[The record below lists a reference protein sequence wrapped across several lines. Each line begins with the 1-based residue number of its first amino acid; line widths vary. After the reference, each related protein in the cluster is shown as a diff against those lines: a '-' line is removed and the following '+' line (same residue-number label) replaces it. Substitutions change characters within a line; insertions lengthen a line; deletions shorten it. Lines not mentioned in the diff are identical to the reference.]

1 MIGTIVR
8 NVARPP
14 RDRLEAFVPLGVAT
28 VHEAMGRRGLMASRL
43 RPIYPGAAIA
53 GSAIPISVAP
63 GDNSMVNAAIEVC
76 REGDVLVVSPTSP
89 CEDGYFGDLL
99 ATAYQ
104 SRGVRGLIIDAGC
117 RDVRTLTE
125 MRFPVWAKAVFAQG
139 TVKETLGTV
148 NLPIVCAGQLVHP
161 GDVILADDDGV
172 LVVPRQEI
180 ESALAASHARVDKE
194 SAMRVRLAA
203 GEFSIDLAGLRER
216 FVQKGLRF
224 VDDVSELS
232 GK

>member
-8 NVARPP
+8 NVRRPP
-14 RDRLEAFVPLGVAT
+14 RDRLDAFVPLGVAT
-28 VHEAMGRRGLMASRL
+28 VHEALGRRGLMASRL
-43 RPIYPGAAIA
+43 RPIYPGAVIA

-76 REGDVLVVSPTSP
+76 GEGDVLVVSPTSP

-117 RDVRTLTE
+117 RDIRTLTE
-125 MRFPVWAKAVFAQG
+125 MRFPVWAKAMYAQG

-148 NLPIVCAGQLVHP
+148 NLPIICAGQLVRP

-172 LVVPRQEI
+172 LVIPQQDI
-180 ESALAASHARVDKE
+180 ESALGASQARVDKE
-194 SAMRVRLAA
+194 AAMREKLAA
-203 GEFSIDLAGLRER
+203 GGLSIDLVAGMRARL
-216 FVQKGLRF
+216 VAKGLRF
-224 VDDVSELS
+224 VDDADDL
-232 GK
+232 

>member
-8 NVARPP
+8 NVVRPP
-14 RDRLEAFVPLGVAT
+14 RDQLDAFVPLGVAT

-53 GSAIPISVAP
+53 G
-63 GDNSMVNAAIEVC
+63 
-76 REGDVLVVSPTSP
+76 
-89 CEDGYFGDLL
+89 
-99 ATAYQ
+99 
-104 SRGVRGLIIDAGC
+104 
-117 RDVRTLTE
+117 
-125 MRFPVWAKAVFAQG
+125 G

-161 GDVILADDDGV
+161 GDVIVADDDGV

-180 ESALAASHARVDKE
+180 ESALAASPARVEKE

-203 GEFSIDLAGLRER
+203 GEFSTDLAGLRER

-224 VDDVSELS
+224 VDNASEIH
-232 GK
+232 GKKG

>member
-8 NVARPP
+8 NVTRPP
-14 RDRLEAFVPLGVAT
+14 RDRLDAFVPLGVAT
-28 VHEAMGRRGLMASRL
+28 VHEAMGRRGLLASRL

-104 SRGVRGLIIDAGC
+104 ARGVRGLIIDAGC

-125 MRFPVWAKAVFAQG
+125 MRFPVWSKAVHAQG

-148 NLPIVCAGQLVHP
+148 NLPIVCAGQPVHP
-161 GDVILADDDGV
+161 GDVIVADDDGV
-172 LVVPRQEI
+172 LVVPQRDI
-180 ESALAASHARVDKE
+180 EAALAAAQARVAKE
-194 SAMRVRLAA
+194 AAMRTRLAA

-224 VDDVSELS
+224 VDDASQVH
-232 GK
+232 G